1 MGDLS
6 VRDALRSDAPLVVI
20 EAPAGCGKTH
30 QGADYAKDVVS
41 KANSDCLLVL
51 THTHSACSVFSD
63 RAIGNIRKR
72 MDIRTID
79 SFIGAI
85 AGAYHSGLALPADTA
100 SWIRQTNDGHS
111 LIAIKVAALLHN
123 RPMIAASLVS
133 RHPVIICDEHQD
145 SSGDQHAVVMALLRQ
160 GARVRLFGDPMQK
173 IFKDKTLP
181 GAAPSQQ
188 WEDVVAAANV
198 YEALD
203 TPHRWKNA
211 CLQLGLWTLKARESL
226 KSGGRIDL
234 RRGLPP
240 SVTVHYRENEAQKNL
255 DYRLSGA
262 DRRDIDTFEKA
273 QTSLLILS
281 RHNQTSK
288 ALRSH
293 FNRRITLWEG
303 HTRNALEKLAESLSS
318 KPNDATSLAVA
329 VVRFLDEVCKG
340 FSPSAFGDRFQRE
353 VAERCSKQSRG
364 KPASIQN
371 LARCIVNDP
380 DHRGVEKMLTLLS
393 FYIESNADFADVK
406 VDCHREFWDAIRLG
420 RFDTV
425 ERGLT
430 EISHHRT
437 FSRPK
442 PHDRS
447 ISTIHKAKGLEC
459 ESVLL
464 IPCDSKTFPDNE
476 DSRCLLYVALTRA
489 KSKLVLVVSR
499 KNPSPLLLI

>member
-1 MGDLS
+1 MS
-6 VRDALRSDAPLVVI
+6 IEPLRTPNCVSIWSLERSAQTRTHSLADSFEHTLNLTSSPLPAPRGFNLPDI
-20 EAPAGCGKTH
+20 E
-30 QGADYAKDVVS
+30 S
-41 KANSDCLLVL
+41 NSDSQKRLAARGSDLV
-51 THTHSACSVFSD
+51 D
-63 RAIGNIRKR
+63 
-72 MDIRTID
+72 
-79 SFIGAI
+79 
-85 AGAYHSGLALPADTA
+85 
-100 SWIRQTNDGHS
+100 
-111 LIAIKVAALLHN
+111 
-123 RPMIAASLVS
+123 
-133 RHPVIICDEHQD
+133 
-145 SSGDQHAVVMALLRQ
+145 
-160 GARVRLFGDPMQK
+160 
-173 IFKDKTLP
+173 
-181 GAAPSQQ
+181 
-188 WEDVVAAANV
+188 
-198 YEALD
+198 
-203 TPHRWKNA
+203 
-211 CLQLGLWTLKARESL
+211 
-226 KSGGRIDL
+226 
-234 RRGLPP
+234 
-240 SVTVHYRENEAQKNL
+240 
-255 DYRLSGA
+255 
-262 DRRDIDTFEKA
+262 DIDTFEKA

-303 HTRNALEKLAESLSS
+303 HTRNALEKLAASVSS
-318 KPNDATSLAVA
+318 KPNDAVSLAVA

-393 FYIESNADFADVK
+393 SYIESNADFADVK

-430 EISHHRT
+430 EISHYRT

-499 KNPSPLLLI
+499 KNPSPLFVI